1 MIRKEVEFYL
11 ENHEEILRNFKQ
23 RSDVI
28 IFCSLERWPS
38 ENVLEG
44 GQIHLDTKLVSRG
57 TDNNWKR
64 RSLECGF
71 SISGLGIWVK
81 NSAID

>member
-23 RSDVI
+23 RSDVV

-44 GQIHLDTKLVSRG
+44 GQIHLDTK
-57 TDNNWKR
+57 W
-64 RSLECGF
+64 
-71 SISGLGIWVK
+71 
-81 NSAID
+81 